1 MSLFNRLKL
10 VLRNISR
17 RIFITALLLCINFVS
32 FYMVDTVGTRYF
44 QSRHAINKITNMFG
58 EEPENVSYISAV
70 VKTDRY
76 SSNKVITDY
85 IKTLDKVEYSGFF
98 SGAAA
103 NDLIDGES
111 VDIITAEK
119 SLENLGNLK
128 LTDELR
134 ELMDGAADGYEPV
147 MLGSNYRGRVE
158 IGDVFT
164 VSIYEEKDC
173 IVAGFLEEGASW
185 PKRGKL
191 FNTTSTGD
199 AYILDNSGILL
210 TENYDKYDTFKIS
223 DGACEYY
230 FVTEPENRNEVY
242 SQIREYALQNA
253 ITVQI
258 VNVGDEIEEQIES
271 TGLTS
276 DNSFL
281 ATAAFILLA
290 VISMSAVS
298 VVYCILDMKAY
309 GTMSVCGMKKCEII
323 SMTLIYNGGM
333 FLASAV
339 TAWLVRQREV
349 FGSLSPAKSS
359 LMSLFK
365 ENYIVGHMYNI
376 PVLFICMIVIMAL
389 ATSIIPAVIISKTQ
403 PVEMIFDRE

>member
-1 MSLFNRLKL
+1 M
-10 VLRNISR
+10 
-17 RIFITALLLCINFVS
+17 
-32 FYMVDTVGTRYF
+32 
-44 QSRHAINKITNMFG
+44 
-58 EEPENVSYISAV
+58 
-70 VKTDRY
+70 
-76 SSNKVITDY
+76 
-85 IKTLDKVEYSGFF
+85 
-98 SGAAA
+98 
-103 NDLIDGES
+103 
-111 VDIITAEK
+111 
-119 SLENLGNLK
+119 
-128 LTDELR
+128 
-134 ELMDGAADGYEPV
+134 
-147 MLGSNYRGRVE
+147 
-158 IGDVFT
+158 
-164 VSIYEEKDC
+164 
-173 IVAGFLEEGASW
+173 
-185 PKRGKL
+185 
-191 FNTTSTGD
+191 
-199 AYILDNSGILL
+199 L

-230 FVTEPENRNEVY
+230 FVTEPENRSEVY

-309 GTMSVCGMKKCEII
+309 GTMSVCGMKKREII
-323 SMTLIYNGGM
+323 SMTLIYNTGL
-333 FLASAV
+333 FLVSAV

-349 FGSLSPAKSS
+349 FGSLSPAKSG

-376 PVLFICMIVIMAL
+376 PVLFIGMIVIMAL
-389 ATSIIPAVIISKTQ
+389 ITSIIPAVIISKTQ